1 MVGACAPLLLLCGT
15 LSTALS
21 ARELR
26 RLPLDRVRET
36 PLPRRPFNEAGR
48 NRHRSVPLS
57 EVVRQGRVCNCRPLR
72 SGVLCLAVSWPV
84 KPSSVPDAVAS
95 ALVVAPIGR
104 CALQETAAESK

>member
-36 PLPRRPFNEAGR
+36 PLPRRQFNEAGR
-48 NRHRSVPLS
+48 NRHRSAPLS

-84 KPSSVPDAVAS
+84 KPSSVPDAAS